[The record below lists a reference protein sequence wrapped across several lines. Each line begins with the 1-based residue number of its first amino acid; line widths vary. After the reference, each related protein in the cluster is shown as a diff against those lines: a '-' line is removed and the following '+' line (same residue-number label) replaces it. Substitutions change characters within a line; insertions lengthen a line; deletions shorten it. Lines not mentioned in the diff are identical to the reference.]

1 MQVTSLKL
9 DHFRNYE
16 TLAIKPG
23 PGLNIFVGLN
33 AQGKSNLLESL
44 YLLATSKSSRAGK
57 DTELIKFGTA
67 QTCVSAD
74 ILRAKNSDIEIE
86 LTLSLTEKKAARI
99 NGVKHTRLAEV
110 IGQLN
115 AVLFDSGDLEIIRGE
130 PSIRRRFLDLEI
142 SQTSPRYVLALG
154 AYRKTLEQRNRLLR
168 DLRDGHAPASA
179 RQSLPAWNESLS
191 QHGARLIE
199 RRRLFLDRL
208 AQLASETHR
217 VLSDKRD
224 TLEVSYLPS
233 FALGELV
240 EADAIQARFLEE
252 LASVAGEE
260 AARGTTVRGPQRDD
274 IAFLVNGQDCR
285 LFGSQGQQ
293 RTVALSLKLAER
305 RLIEEL
311 VGEPPLLLLDDVLSD
326 LDDGRRSLLFD
337 LTAAAGSQTFLSCTN
352 LRAFS
357 PGVLERAT
365 VYTVTAGEV
374 VRTHPAASGDPPEA
388 GG

>member
-1 MQVTSLKL
+1 MHVTSLKL
-9 DHFRNYE
+9 ENFRNYG
-16 TLAIKPG
+16 TLEIQPG
-23 PGLNIFVGLN
+23 EGLNIFVGLN

-57 DTELIKFGTA
+57 DTELVRFDQPQARVTA
-67 QTCVSAD
+67 EVIRT
-74 ILRAKNSDIEIE
+74 KNSDVEIEIA
-86 LTLSLTEKKAARI
+86 LSLTEKKVARI

-142 SQTSPRYVLALG
+142 AQTSPRYVLALG
-154 AYRKTLEQRNRLLR
+154 SYRKTLEQRNRLLR
-168 DLRDGHAPASA
+168 DLRDGRVPGSA
-179 RQSLPAWNESLS
+179 RESLPAWNEGLA

-199 RRRLFLDRL
+199 RRRLFLERL

-217 VLSDKRD
+217 TLSDERD
-224 TLEVSYLPS
+224 SLEVAYQPS
-233 FALGELV
+233 FSLDGLSDV
-240 EADAIQARFLEE
+240 GDIQRRFQEE

-274 IAFLVNGQDCR
+274 IAFRVNGQDCR
-285 LFGSQGQQ
+285 LYGSQGQQ

-305 RLIEEL
+305 QLIEEL

-326 LDDGRRSLLFD
+326 LDDARRALLFE
-337 LTAAAGSQTFLSCTN
+337 LTARAGSQTFLSCTN

-357 PGVLERAT
+357 PSVLERAT
-365 VYTVTAGEV
+365 VYAVSAGEV
-374 VRTHPAASGDPPEA
+374 VKQ
-388 GG
+388 